1 MSHPLDVTPLT
12 VPASMGRYE
21 FAVVSALR
29 THQLMAGCRAR
40 IAAGGHKATTT
51 ACMEVA
57 GAHVARL
64 LGASPSSPTPV
75 HRDAALVLFDA
86 PVPD

>member
-1 MSHPLDVTPLT
+1 MSYPLDPTPLS
-12 VPASMGRYE
+12 VPAFMGRYE

-40 IAAGGHKATTT
+40 IAGGHKATTT

-57 GAHVARL
+57 GGHVAKL
-64 LGASPSSPTPV
+64 IGASPSSPNPV
-75 HRDAALVLFDA
+75 HRDAALVLFDS